1 MHLFSKENIY
11 KDDVYANL
19 SHWGCP
25 PLLVTY
31 WVVNHRCREQVGSD
45 LGSGLPSLASWW
57 THGDQGGIWVMVKG
71 FSRGRS
77 VVLKSWSVLVLSS
90 SNNQMPAKVLWTS
103 PNEAHSAHRRDEQP
117 GPTTLLST
125 AIWLPFFFFIFRASE
140 EMNDSPSCSLWLLPA
155 KKESGSTIHLGAE
168 QPALEQAECPREKYI
183 PPLRQC
189 LRPCVLT
196 TEISPNRCA
205 DFCDLT
211 VCIENSFSEHPTPP
225 LDVGLLFCTT
235 DCGSSARFL
244 EPKWASSWVAL
255 CTPAAMGVLRPLMGC

>member
-11 KDDVYANL
+11 KDDVYVNL
-19 SHWGCP
+19 SHRGCP

-31 WVVNHRCREQVGSD
+31 WMVNHRCREQVGSD

-103 PNEAHSAHRRDEQP
+103 PNEAHSAHWRDEQP

-125 AIWLPFFFFIFRASE
+125 AIWLPFFFHFQSIRGNEWQLFMFPASSSKKRGWKYHTPGSWTTCFGAGWMPTWE
-140 EMNDSPSCSLWLLPA
+140 VYPTSQAVPGALHSHHWDQSKSMCWFLWSHCMYW
-155 KKESGSTIHLGAE
+155 K
-168 QPALEQAECPREKYI
+168 
-183 PPLRQC
+183 
-189 LRPCVLT
+189 
-196 TEISPNRCA
+196 
-205 DFCDLT
+205 
-211 VCIENSFSEHPTPP
+211 
-225 LDVGLLFCTT
+225 LLF
-235 DCGSSARFL
+235 
-244 EPKWASSWVAL
+244 WASDPSSWCRFV
-255 CTPAAMGVLRPLMGC
+255 VLHNRL